1 MLLPAAW
8 KLFKCAGNICAVPW
22 QAAAEA
28 AARSADA
35 DAERLSRDL
44 SEALERLVD
53 HKLHMQRSLEAVLAH
68 MRAVHAQVTAFA

>member
-1 MLLPAAW
+1 MQP
-8 KLFKCAGNICAVPW
+8 VPW
-22 QAAAEA
+22 QTAAEA

-68 MRAVHAQVTAFA
+68 MRAVHAQVAACA